1 MTRIEKLER
10 DIQNLTPEEL
20 ASLREW
26 FRKYDAE
33 AWDRQIEE
41 DVCAGK
47 LETVAEESLADYKAG
62 RTRKL

>member
-10 DIQNLTPEEL
+10 EIKKLSPEEL
-20 ASLREW
+20 TSLREW

-41 DVCAGK
+41 DVRAGR
-47 LETVAEESLADYKAG
+47 LDALAEESLADYKAG
-62 RTRKL
+62 RTKEI

>member
-10 DIQNLTPEEL
+10 EIKKLSPEEL
-20 ASLREW
+20 TSLREW

-41 DVCAGK
+41 DVRAGR
-47 LETVAEESLADYKAG
+47 LDAVAEESLADYKAG
-62 RTRKL
+62 RTKEF